1 MPSIAELN
9 ALAEDMQR
17 QRDEEYFRNHPWE
30 KPTTIVADM
39 FGDVRDNPMVRA
51 ARELQFDRAVA
62 SSIEVNYTGPAKE
75 ADTVAI
81 NAGLA
86 ADVAD
91 RYGKVDAAAYNA
103 WYDAAKAKADAAIA
117 AKAAE
122 HDAITAQLEAIAA
135 RSESNAKIAKEIAK
149 KVNGE

>member
-1 MPSIAELN
+1 MVWCARMAVVVLVALGAGCTTIPSSVVVEQATSESLN
-9 ALAEDMQR
+9 A
-17 QRDEEYFRNHPWE
+17 
-30 KPTTIVADM
+30 T
-39 FGDVRDNPMVRA
+39 A
-51 ARELQFDRAVA
+51 ARALA